1 MHCRLAMDAHDRQNL
16 GACLRDE
23 DDDGIDGSLKLSAA
37 VTADLGFFLDI
48 LGTIRAFLERF
59 VLR

>member
-37 VTADLGFFLDI
+37 VTAYLRFFLDI
-48 LGTIRAFLERF
+48 LGAVRAFLERF
-59 VLR
+59 ILH